1 MIFKTTDIFP
11 FGNDEFSA
19 KIRSFIEADKIR
31 VVAGKLNEPGEKV
44 IKINTSVEDV
54 EVEKV
59 IQQVFQG
66 QTRHQLNAKEII
78 EMEPETVIEKN
89 DVVFGDNLS
98 DLLEKAKK
106 IEGAREVIE
115 TSLAVM
121 DFVQLSLRDEK
132 SKSDAE
138 INALKAAQAQMTKE
152 YTAKIAKTQQ
162 EFDAKLIVMDDKITG
177 LSAMWRFL
185 KDAVAKA

>member
-44 IKINTSVEDV
+44 IKINTSVEDG

-66 QTRHQLNAKEII
+66 QTKQVNKKER